1 MDTGRNG
8 WLRRGN
14 LNPMCD
20 LGQFGA
26 LRAVEGPTMIPKPKP
41 RGRDAKA
48 KEWLKFRRRYLKIV
62 RPDDFGYYKCALCHM
77 VVNEKD
83 VTLDHIIPRSRR
95 PDLVFEFSN
104 IQLTHYSCNAEKGSH
119 VERA

>member
-1 MDTGRNG
+1 MN
-8 WLRRGN
+8 
-14 LNPMCD
+14 NPEQISELD
-20 LGQFGA
+20 GYQLVELIKSNSLDGAGLGDHIDK
-26 LRAVEGPTMIPKPKP
+26 L
-41 RGRDAKA
+41 RGRSAKA